1 MIELTHAFEG
11 WLLKFGSQKFP
22 LEYLAQDD
30 CDSTPDQRT
39 QIDSYR
45 DADNLLHLET
55 SPNYKTKL
63 EYKTVD
69 DLTLGDKITIQQVM
83 KSGLLDATQRKY
95 RITYW
100 NDESNEYETG
110 EFYVPDIVF
119 RQKRVDRVKKTI
131 IYGSVRIAMIEY

>member
-1 MIELTHAFEG
+1 MTHAFEG
-11 WLLKFGSQKFP
+11 WLLKFGSQEFP